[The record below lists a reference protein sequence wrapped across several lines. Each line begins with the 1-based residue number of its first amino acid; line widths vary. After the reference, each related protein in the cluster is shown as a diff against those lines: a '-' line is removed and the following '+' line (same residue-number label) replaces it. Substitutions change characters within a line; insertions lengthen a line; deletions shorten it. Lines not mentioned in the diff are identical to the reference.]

1 MLNMSGKLK
10 KKRDYSHMDEVYG
23 NISGISGQNS
33 RVNTLY
39 KLVMSKNKRMD
50 TWIGPLSKDIYPG
63 L

>member
-33 RVNTLY
+33 RVNTLLVIYIQVY
-39 KLVMSKNKRMD
+39 KRSVYSD
-50 TWIGPLSKDIYPG
+50 ASD
-63 L
+63 